1 MNEENVLKMFLRI
14 VTDYDYLSYED
25 VSDEKFIEEEFND
38 ILSMAVAE
46 VQMQGVLEE
55 NSYDPDLG
63 GFMDE
68 LTVKEVYILAYA
80 SVLIWLTPKVN
91 SAEMLAAQ
99 LTSTD
104 FTQFSN
110 ANRLNACMKLY
121 HQCEAK
127 LNNLILDYD
136 KSQQMSE
143 LREEL

>member
-80 SVLIWLTPKVN
+80 SVLVWLTPKVN

-136 KSQQMSE
+136 KSKQMSE

>member
-136 KSQQMSE
+136 KSKQMSE

>member
-63 GFMDE
+63 GFMEE
-68 LTVKEVYILAYA
+68 LTAKEAYILAYA
-80 SVLIWLTPKVN
+80 SVLIWLAPKVN

-136 KSQQMSE
+136 KSKQMSE

>member
-1 MNEENVLKMFLRI
+1 MNEETVMRMFLRI
-14 VTDYDYLSYED
+14 VTEYEYFDY
-25 VSDEKFIEEEFND
+25 EKDEEFFEEHFNE

-63 GFMDE
+63 GFVEE
-68 LTVKEVYILAYA
+68 LTTREAYILAYA
-80 SVLIWLTPKVN
+80 SVLIWLAPKVN

-110 ANRLNACMKLY
+110 ANRLNACM
-121 HQCEAK
+121 
-127 LNNLILDYD
+127 NGTV
-136 KSQQMSE
+136 S
-143 LREEL
+143 

>member
-1 MNEENVLKMFLRI
+1 MNEETVMKMFLRI

-136 KSQQMSE
+136 KSKQMSE